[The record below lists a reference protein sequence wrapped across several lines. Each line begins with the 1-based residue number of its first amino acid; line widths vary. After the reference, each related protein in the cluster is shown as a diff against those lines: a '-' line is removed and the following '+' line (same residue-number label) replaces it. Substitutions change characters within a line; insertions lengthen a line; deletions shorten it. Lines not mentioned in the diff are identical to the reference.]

1 MEFNTKKYKYY
12 SWSIIELP
20 IEYMK
25 YYKDVSEQ
33 IIENSKYFTPEF
45 GYDYEAVY
53 KELEQFL
60 NKQTMFI
67 PNAHKDYLFLT
78 SRFIKGTFILKLDE

>member
-45 GYDYEAVY
+45 GV
-53 KELEQFL
+53 
-60 NKQTMFI
+60 
-67 PNAHKDYLFLT
+67 
-78 SRFIKGTFILKLDE
+78 